1 MPPLCKVCT
10 SPHRES
16 IEFYILSREKS
27 HPEIA
32 RLYGML
38 KDSVGRHARNHM
50 QKRADILAVVD
61 GSSSPPAAKAREAL
75 TTTQN
80 AILDKAESLLERADE
95 FYEKFKGSENAR
107 DVKAALDS
115 VRDSLRLV
123 GELAGSFPKPTST
136 TNVDARSITLQ
147 GLSTDDLR
155 HLITGLKA
163 FSEAQHPEA
172 HALSK

>member
-50 QKRADILAVVD
+50 QKRADILAAVE
-61 GSSSPPAAKAREAL
+61 GSTSRPAAKAQAAMVSTQYALFERAETLMEA
-75 TTTQN
+75 
-80 AILDKAESLLERADE
+80 AESFFER
-95 FYEKFKGSENAR
+95 FKNSENSR

-115 VRDSLRLV
+115 CRDSLRLL
-123 GELAGSFPKPTST
+123 GDLQGAFPRATST

-147 GLSTDDLR
+147 GLSTDDLKQ
-155 HLITGLKA
+155 LITGLRA
-163 FSEAQHPEA
+163 FNEAQHP
-172 HALSK
+172 ALNAK

>member
-10 SPHRES
+10 SPHRDS
-16 IEFYILSREKS
+16 IEYYILSREKS

-50 QKRADILAVVD
+50 TKRADILAVVD
-61 GSSSPPAAKAREAL
+61 GSSSPPAAKAQLAIA
-75 TTTQN
+75 TTQN
-80 AILDKAESLLERADE
+80 ALLERAE
-95 FYEKFKGSENAR
+95 TLMEAAESFFERFKDSDNAR

-115 VRDSLRLV
+115 CRDSLRLL
-123 GELAGSFPKPTST
+123 GDLHGAFPKATST

-147 GLSTDDLR
+147 GLSTDDLKQ
-155 HLITGLKA
+155 LITGLRA
-163 FSEAQHPEA
+163 FGEAQHP
-172 HALSK
+172 ALDAK

>member
-16 IEFYILSREKS
+16 IEYYILSREKS

-50 QKRADILAVVD
+50 TKRADILAVVD

-80 AILDKAESLLERADE
+80 ALLERAE
-95 FYEKFKGSENAR
+95 TLMEAAESFFERFKDSDNAR

-115 VRDSLRLV
+115 CRDSLRLL
-123 GELAGSFPKPTST
+123 GDLHGAFPKATST

-147 GLSTDDLR
+147 GLSTDDLKQ
-155 HLITGLKA
+155 LITGLRA
-163 FSEAQHPEA
+163 FSEAQHP
-172 HALSK
+172 ALDAK

>member
-38 KDSVGRHARNHM
+38 KDSVGRHSRNHM
-50 QKRADILAVVD
+50 DQRAEALRSLA
-61 GSSSPPAAKAREAL
+61 PAEPVAKAQAAMVS
-75 TTTQN
+75 TQT
-80 AILDKAESLLERADE
+80 ALLEWAEVLMSAAED
-95 FYEKFKGSENAR
+95 FYDRFKDSANAR

-115 VRDSLRLV
+115 CRDSLRLL
-123 GELAGSFPKPTST
+123 GDLQGAFPKATAV
-136 TNVDARSITLQ
+136 TNVDARSLTLN
-147 GLSTDDLR
+147 GLSTDDLKLLVAGLR
-155 HLITGLKA
+155 TTIASEPQHLSA
-163 FSEAQHPEA
+163 
-172 HALSK
+172 

>member
-38 KDSVGRHARNHM
+38 KDNVGRHARNHM
-50 QKRADILAVVD
+50 TKRADILAVVD
-61 GSSSPPAAKAREAL
+61 GSSSPPAAKAQQAMA
-75 TTTQN
+75 TTQN
-80 AILDKAESLLERADE
+80 ALLERAE
-95 FYEKFKGSENAR
+95 TLMEAAESFFERFKDSDNAR

-115 VRDSLRLV
+115 CRDSLRLL
-123 GELAGSFPKPTST
+123 GDLQGAFPKATST

-147 GLSTDDLR
+147 GLSTDDLKQ
-155 HLITGLKA
+155 LITGLRA
-163 FSEAQHPEA
+163 FSEAQHPVLNA
-172 HALSK
+172 K